1 MGCPMAG
8 SVAVNGPSSMIA
20 ACKDRQPASWLFAIS
35 RFPAR
40 NTRPC
45 VSLTVKT
52 ELGEIRSIILSCEAQ
67 YTAAAVYDKTG
78 CCCHLSLRG
87 DAESQFQC
95 ECAPS
100 HEMIGRYE
108 HST

>member
-20 ACKDRQPASWLFAIS
+20 ACKERQPASWLFAIS

-45 VSLTVKT
+45 VSSTVKT
-52 ELGEIRSIILSCEAQ
+52 VLGETISIILSCEHNTPQ
-67 YTAAAVYDKTG
+67 RLFMTRLT
-78 CCCHLSLRG
+78 
-87 DAESQFQC
+87 
-95 ECAPS
+95 PS
-100 HEMIGRYE
+100 DSEAMQKISSSVNALHQMR
-108 HST
+108 

>member
-20 ACKDRQPASWLFAIS
+20 ACKERQPASWLFAIS

-45 VSLTVKT
+45 VSSTVKT
-52 ELGEIRSIILSCEAQ
+52 ELGEIRSIISSCEHHTPQ
-67 YTAAAVYDKTG
+67 R
-78 CCCHLSLRG
+78 LL
-87 DAESQFQC
+87 
-95 ECAPS
+95 
-100 HEMIGRYE
+100 
-108 HST
+108 